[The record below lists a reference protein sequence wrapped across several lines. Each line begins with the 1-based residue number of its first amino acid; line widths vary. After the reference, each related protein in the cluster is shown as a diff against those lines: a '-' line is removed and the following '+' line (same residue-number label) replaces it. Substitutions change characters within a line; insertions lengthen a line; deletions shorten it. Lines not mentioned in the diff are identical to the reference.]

1 MKQKLIQV
9 LADVKMKMK
18 KMETENLYYLKI
30 EWKELSAQ
38 KLLLE
43 KLLNS

>member
-1 MKQKLIQV
+1 MEQKVIQV
-9 LADVKMKMK
+9 LAEVKLKMK

-30 EWKELSAQ
+30 EWKELNAQ

-43 KLLNS
+43 KLLNP